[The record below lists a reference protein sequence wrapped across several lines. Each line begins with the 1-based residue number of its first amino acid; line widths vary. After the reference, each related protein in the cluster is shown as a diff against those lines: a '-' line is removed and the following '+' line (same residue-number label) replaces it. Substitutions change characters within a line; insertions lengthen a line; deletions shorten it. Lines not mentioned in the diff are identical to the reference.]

1 MSEFNLLAATRTLEQ
16 SMAYV
21 LYRFLLS
28 FGAGL
33 GYLLAALA
41 GAGTLVGFA
50 FLAKNA
56 GAIGPFGATLGFAA
70 FGYLMYKARPF
81 WLHAVKAPH
90 LALLAAQA
98 KGDILPSGK
107 ALVDFAKQR
116 LAEKFPGV
124 SALSELDGHIR
135 RTLADIAAPAAAA
148 LASSG
153 HPRVKKFLA
162 QALGWLYSR
171 NHQTVLA
178 WLFYS
183 GAEDVRQA
191 AAGALAVQKEYFATL
206 LKYRVYASLFEVL
219 GFVAAFPLLAV
230 AFEKLVAGI
239 PIAFGP
245 WPYVFA
251 GVFAWT
257 LKAAFFEPIAE
268 AAMMAGFFPLAG
280 QGADPEQEVDL
291 AQQSEAFRAIR
302 RQAG

>member
-28 FGAGL
+28 FGVGL
-33 GYLLAALA
+33 GYLFAALA

-56 GAIGPFGATLGFAA
+56 GAVGPFGATLGFAG

-98 KGDILPSGK
+98 KGEPLPSGK

-116 LAEKFPGV
+116 LAQKFPGT
-124 SALSELDGHIR
+124 SGLFELDGHIR
-135 RTLADIAAPAAAA
+135 RTLADIAEPASAA
-148 LASSG
+148 LAPAG
-153 HPRVKKFLA
+153 NPQVKKYLA

-171 NHQTVLA
+171 NHQSVLA

-191 AAGALAVQKEYFATL
+191 TAGALTVQKQHFATL
-206 LKYRVYASLFEVL
+206 LKYRLYASLFEVV
-219 GFVAAFPLLAV
+219 GFIAAFPLLAI

-239 PIAFGP
+239 PIAFGI

-268 AAMMAGFFPLAG
+268 AAVMGSFFPLAA
-280 QGADPEQEVDL
+280 QGADPAQEAEL
-291 AQQSEAFRAIR
+291 ATRSEAFRAIR
-302 RQAG
+302 QQAG